1 MTDGYAPHTLSRRA
15 HAGGLVLAALTALAA
30 WTVWV
35 EMPGWI
41 GRLGYGDLL
50 VLARLAGL
58 AAVFALATVLEGL
71 LARIGSEK
79 S

>member
-1 MTDGYAPHTLSRRA
+1 MTDGHEPHPLPPGA
-15 HAGGLVLAALTALAA
+15 HVRGLALAGLTALAA

-35 EMPGWI
+35 EMPVWI
-41 GRLGYGDLL
+41 GRLGYGDLT

-71 LARIGSEK
+71 LARIGPGK
-79 S
+79 A